1 MARGEGEGMGI
12 VLGLVMIALGLLAA
26 SSWIASRSE
35 DAGALIETLRPI
47 QGWLGVIG
55 AVTGLVFLVM
65 NIFAIGAQMK
75 AGALVGM
82 VLALGGP
89 ILLAATGF
97 LMGFGMISAMLAS
110 NQEAKEQAD
119 ELYQNLAVY
128 QIPLGLA
135 SVLVGIWTLIAQI

>member
-1 MARGEGEGMGI
+1 MGI